1 MWSAAAAMCLA
12 LLPVVVVVAADGS
25 GGVWVADA
33 QNHRLQRFDASG
45 AFVAKFGGVFEH
57 SKWIAKRAFQ
67 GELSPANDTAIGLA
81 AALSAVFREASA
93 EERLAVLIAHPDL
106 AGKLAQA
113 KRLTESSTN
122 EQAGAGLD
130 ALTDAER
137 ERFTTLNAAYVEKF
151 KFPFIMA
158 VKGRSKDEILAAFE
172 SRIGNDRDTEFETA
186 CRQVERIAYLRLK
199 DMLPS

>member
-1 MWSAAAAMCLA
+1 MSPNSAASSNIRS
-12 LLPVVVVVAADGS
+12 GS
-25 GGVWVADA
+25 LSAP
-33 QNHRLQRFDASG
+33 S
-45 AFVAKFGGVFEH
+45 
-57 SKWIAKRAFQ
+57 S
-67 GELSPANDTAIGLA
+67 ELSPANDTALGLT

-122 EQAGAGLD
+122 EQASAGLD

-137 ERFTTLNAAYVEKF
+137 ERFTTLNTAYVEKF
-151 KFPFIMA
+151 GFPFILA
-158 VKGRSKDEILAAFE
+158 VKGRTKGEILAAFE
-172 SRIGNDRDTEFETA
+172 SRVENDRETEFETA
-186 CRQVERIAYLRLK
+186 CRQVERIASLRLK